1 MIIKLMLFLIIIVMA
16 IIIYIDQNKQN
27 NEQNDIK
34 KSIKKNRDEL
44 EKKLNDLINWKNSQK
59 NKTDTIV
66 KNRFC
71 INSRC
76 FTNDQLLKSLTMTNR
91 LFTSGGPVWSQQY
104 SNTEKIIVGDQE
116 KAHVIIVGRTDSW
129 GTGEIIAERK
139 EGNNYVVKSKI
150 PWSKVHWK
158 NHNPI
163 IFIPPGE
170 TWRIKN
176 TSNGSKWMQVYKY

>member
-44 EKKLNDLINWKNSQK
+44 EEKLNDLINWKTS
-59 NKTDTIV
+59 
-66 KNRFC
+66 
-71 INSRC
+71 
-76 FTNDQLLKSLTMTNR
+76 DQLLKSLRMTNR

-104 SNTEKIIVGDQE
+104 SDTEKIIVGDQE

-139 EGNNYVVKSKI
+139 EGDNYVVKSKI
-150 PWSKVHWK
+150 PWSKVHWE

-170 TWRIKN
+170 TWRINN
-176 TSNGSKWMQVYKY
+176 TSNGRKWMQVYKY